1 MSYRTLAL
9 SLAVLI
15 LAGCGTTSRIFQK
28 GPTTPVVTYVEVVKY
43 VPLDKEH
50 LLRGTPA
57 RAKNRTV
64 GEYVR
69 VANTNTPLLY
79 QCYRQLEEIEKLQ
92 P

>member
-1 MSYRTLAL
+1 M
-9 SLAVLI
+9 

-28 GPTTPVVTYVEVVKY
+28 GATVPVVEKVEVTKY
-43 VPLDKEH
+43 VALPVEH

-69 VANTNTPLLY
+69 VANTNTALLY